1 MLRNSIQIITQQVF
15 MKDHTI
21 QIIHIHATITADQH
35 TELTGDQTQAQIIT
49 TGATTQAIMA
59 DITTLIQDSIAKVH
73 IHIQEIRTILTTEII
88 IQGIINYQPF
98 LSFKMQT
105 LQGEYFFFLKKDSE
119 LLCT

>member
-1 MLRNSIQIITQQVF
+1 
-15 MKDHTI
+15 MKNHTI

-119 LLCT
+119 LLCI